1 MVPAHGRGLGPSA
14 LRVSTHSE
22 VRAVLLGQPRLMQGA
37 EGPHPNLPLCEGEG
51 IFLVGLG

>member
-22 VRAVLLGQPRLMQGA
+22 VRAVFLGQPRLMQKA
-37 EGPHPNLPLCEGEG
+37 EGPHPNLPFCEEEG
-51 IFLVGLG
+51 IFWLA